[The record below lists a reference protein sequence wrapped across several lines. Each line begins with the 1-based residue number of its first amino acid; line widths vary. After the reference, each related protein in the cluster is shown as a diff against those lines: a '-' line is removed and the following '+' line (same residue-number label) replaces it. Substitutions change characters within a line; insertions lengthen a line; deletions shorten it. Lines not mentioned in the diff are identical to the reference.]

1 MATLNNIEKLI
12 QMATIE
18 HMYEM
23 LQKLKNDISYN
34 ELKNDISCNEGI
46 NNIFDESLKK
56 NNSTIFDNGFCSN
69 ELLVSQINELKD
81 INKQVSS
88 ETEILSIT
96 IESLVKKVISLEI
109 EIKELKNQFNNAH
122 QNNQINCLEPDS
134 EEKEE
139 RIKLKIEEKII
150 INDTENFTNNY
161 ETLVEEEEEEV
172 EEEVVEEEAV
182 EEEVVEEEVE
192 EAVEEEAVEEEV
204 EVVEEEVVEE
214 EVVEEETVEEAVEEE
229 AVEEVV
235 EEEVVEEEEE
245 EESEEEVA
253 TDEEKEE
260 ECLEENEK
268 EAEEENDEEE
278 VFEIEIDDVTYFTTD
293 EDNGILY
300 EVDSDGEVGKKV
312 GIIKNGEPIFS

>member
-1 MATLNNIEKLI
+1 MASLNNIEKLI

-56 NNSTIFDNGFCSN
+56 NDSTIFDNGFCSN

-96 IESLVKKVISLEI
+96 IESLVNKVISLEI
-109 EIKELKNQFNNAH
+109 EIKELKNQFNNVY
-122 QNNQINCLEPDS
+122 QNNKINCLDPDS

-150 INDTENFTNNY
+150 INDSENLTNNY
-161 ETLVEEEEEEV
+161 VTLVEEEEQEE
-172 EEEVVEEEAV
+172 EEQEEEEQEEEEQEVVEEA
-182 EEEVVEEEVE
+182 VVEQ
-192 EAVEEEAVEEEV
+192 
-204 EVVEEEVVEE
+204 
-214 EVVEEETVEEAVEEE
+214 
-229 AVEEVV
+229 
-235 EEEVVEEEEE
+235 EEE

-253 TDEEKEE
+253 TDEEIEE

>member
-1 MATLNNIEKLI
+1 MASLNNIEKLI

-56 NNSTIFDNGFCSN
+56 NDSTIFDNGFCSN

-81 INKQVSS
+81 INKNISY
-88 ETEILSIT
+88 ETEILTRT
-96 IESLVKKVISLEI
+96 IESLVNKVISLEN
-109 EIKELKNQFNNAH
+109 EMKELKEQFQNTH
-122 QNNQINCLEPDS
+122 QNKQINCLDTDS
-134 EEKEE
+134 KEKEE
-139 RIKLKIEEKII
+139 RIKLKIEEKNII
-150 INDTENFTNNY
+150 YDSDNLTNNY
-161 ETLVEEEEEEV
+161 ETLVEEEEQEEEEEEEEEQEEVVQEEKVVQEEEEELV
-172 EEEVVEEEAV
+172 EEEEQEQVKEEEEEAV
-182 EEEVVEEEVE
+182 VQEDGD
-192 EAVEEEAVEEEV
+192 
-204 EVVEEEVVEE
+204 
-214 EVVEEETVEEAVEEE
+214 
-229 AVEEVV
+229 
-235 EEEVVEEEEE
+235 VEEEEE
-245 EESEEEVA
+245 EEEEEEVA
-253 TDEEKEE
+253 TDEEEEVNVKKE
-260 ECLEENEK
+260 ECLEEK
-268 EAEEENDEEE
+268 ESEEEE